1 MSHAVITGKARQI
14 VGKRQKHECPG
25 VSPMGSS
32 SWQSAA
38 QTPLPFSWSQPCG
51 ARVPTVQRGARSG
64 RGRDIPKVTLLPAPT
79 NLCLAPQPSKL
90 VFALL
95 PWDGAKL
102 SRGRGRAQ
110 LGADGVQACCCPSSG
125 LASAPGITPWSLLG
139 DGRRIRTSDGWYVGM
154 GDGRPAGQGRS
165 AGSSELTT
173 PRTLLPGWRA
183 FIINNS
189 K

>member
-1 MSHAVITGKARQI
+1 
-14 VGKRQKHECPG
+14 
-25 VSPMGSS
+25 MGGS

-102 SRGRGRAQ
+102 SRGRAQ
-110 LGADGVQACCCPSSG
+110 LGADGVQACCCPSFG

-139 DGRRIRTSDGWYVGM
+139 DGRRIGTSDGVVCQ
-154 GDGRPAGQGRS
+154 DGGWEAGWAGAERRLQRAHDASHPA
-165 AGSSELTT
+165 AGLA
-173 PRTLLPGWRA
+173 RLY
-183 FIINNS
+183 N